1 MNSEINI
8 EKIMEEIRQEIKDR
22 GFIES
27 TLRFDDIPL
36 SYSDMGTDSEEFN
49 RDEFQ
54 KSLDYINLNWDVP
67 YYFNIG
73 TNKII
78 VFVKR
83 IIRKL
88 VKFLVWPINQKQNE
102 MNANFVR
109 SINQIRN
116 YIDNEASTKNQV
128 DNLEY
133 IFNRQVKKDF
143 VKIQETF
150 SCQRENDIDTNKKMS
165 ELHEQLQSLKHENLV
180 LREQMEIVLL
190 KCEKLEYTCEIL
202 RGN

>member
-8 EKIMEEIRQEIKDR
+8 EKIMEEIRQDIKNKGFVEIAP
-22 GFIES
+22 
-27 TLRFDDIPL
+27 RFEDIPL
-36 SYSDMGTDSEEFN
+36 SYSDMGMESEEFD
-49 RDEFQ
+49 RTEFQ

-73 TNKII
+73 SKKIT
-78 VFVKR
+78 VFIKR
-83 IIRKL
+83 VIRKL

-116 YIDNEASTKNQV
+116 YIDNEDNIKNQV

-143 VKIQETF
+143 VKIQESFT
-150 SCQRENDIDTNKKMS
+150 CQKEYDTDISKKTH
-165 ELHEQLQSLKHENLV
+165 ELHEQLQSLKHENHV

-190 KCEKLEYTCEIL
+190 KCEKLENTYEVL